1 MNRIEKY
8 NIIKQEIDKWDP
20 VYLYEMECP
29 PNEYDLEVTKI
40 SSKIEELK
48 DVNSLARHIYN
59 VFLEMFGEGTQTKAE
74 NIMECQK
81 IAQNILNKINN

>member
-29 PNEYDLEVTKI
+29 PNEYDLEVTKV

-59 VFLEMFGEGTQTKAE
+59 VFLEMFGEDTQTKAK
-74 NIMECQK
+74 NIIECQK
-81 IAQNILNKINN
+81 IAQNILDKINE

>member
-29 PNEYDLEVTKI
+29 PNEYDLEITKI

-48 DVNSLARHIYN
+48 DVNSLARHICN
-59 VFLEMFGEGTQTKAE
+59 VFLEMFGEDTQTKA
-74 NIMECQK
+74 NDLSECQRIAK
-81 IAQNILNKINN
+81 IILDRIDN

>member
-20 VYLYEMECP
+20 VYLYKMECP

-59 VFLEMFGEGTQTKAE
+59 VFLEMFGEETQTKTE

-81 IAQNILNKINN
+81 IVQNILDKINK